1 MHNGV
6 TYYRTRIRDADGKRV
21 ALYGKTREELYDK
34 VEEAKRQ
41 IEDKIFRQKTPT
53 VKEYAEKMAVHAVGP
68 CQIYDNV
75 RLHVKGE
82 KLHHSAAGRYVHG

>member
-1 MHNGV
+1 MARRRQIPKYGTVVHNGV

-53 VKEYAEKMAVHAVGP
+53 VKEYAEKWLYMQSAH
-68 CQIYDNV
+68 V
-75 RLHVKGE
+75 RYTTMLD
-82 KLHHSAAGRYVHG
+82 SRQR